1 MFDSVGWG
9 EILVLVVAGL
19 FILGPERL
27 PSAAAWLGRS
37 IRQVRQ
43 YATGAREQLR
53 NELGP
58 EFDELRKPLEELR
71 GLRNFNPRT
80 AATQALFGDDQ
91 PGVKPNGFA
100 PGPNGSGPDLT
111 KPRRE
116 AVAGEER
123 APPDRRRRDLRSPT
137 SSGGRCRCQ
146 SVACWNA
153 CASASTRP
161 SACRGPT
168 ICSPTGSPFTSPHGT
183 LAAGCC
189 VMLNG

>member
-27 PSAAAWLGRS
+27 PSAAAWLGQT

-80 AATQALFGDDQ
+80 AATQALFGDDE
-91 PGVKPNGFA
+91 PAVKPNGFA
-100 PGPNGSGPDLT
+100 PGPNGTSNGAGLDLT
-111 KPRRE
+111 KPAE
-116 AVAGEER
+116 KPSLAKNER
-123 APPDRRRRDLRSPT
+123 PPIDDDAT
-137 SSGGRCRCQ
+137 
-146 SVACWNA
+146 
-153 CASASTRP
+153 
-161 SACRGPT
+161 
-168 ICSPTGSPFTSPHGT
+168 
-183 LAAGCC
+183 
-189 VMLNG
+189 

>member
-9 EILVLVVAGL
+9 EILVLIVAGL

-43 YATGAREQLR
+43 YASGAREQLR

-80 AATQALFGDDQ
+80 AATQALFGDDE
-91 PGVKPNGFA
+91 PAVKPNGFA
-100 PGPNGSGPDLT
+100 PGPNGTSNGAGLDLT
-111 KPRRE
+111 KPAE
-116 AVAGEER
+116 KPSLAKNER
-123 APPDRRRRDLRSPT
+123 PPIDDDAT
-137 SSGGRCRCQ
+137 
-146 SVACWNA
+146 
-153 CASASTRP
+153 
-161 SACRGPT
+161 
-168 ICSPTGSPFTSPHGT
+168 
-183 LAAGCC
+183 
-189 VMLNG
+189 